1 MAEKTRNLRLGVL
14 ISGGGTNLQALIDRS
29 LAGDL
34 AAEVVVVASD
44 HKDAYGLVRARNA
57 SIPSHVVDYAA
68 KSKQDLTESTLS
80 RLPTDLVAIDR
91 RQRIL
96 KNPDVQ
102 ARRERL
108 ARLLLAEQE
117 LIEILDAYKPDYICL
132 AGFMRLVTPYFLSHF
147 NQNGQ
152 WRVLNI
158 HPALLPS
165 FPGQHG
171 YEDTFHYGGKWGG
184 ITVHFVDEGEDTG
197 PIIAQAPFPVWPT
210 DTLEGVR
217 ERGLKLEYELY
228 AQCINWLAAEQVR
241 LISTETG
248 RTTAVI
254 TDPFYPDILAR
265 WMEMALA
272 PV

>member
-1 MAEKTRNLRLGVL
+1 MAETKRRLRLGVL
-14 ISGGGTNLQALIDRS
+14 VSGGGTNLQALIDRS
-29 LAGDL
+29 HAGDL

-44 HKDAYGLVRARNA
+44 NKDAYGLVRARDA
-57 SIPSHVVDYAA
+57 SIPAHVVDYAA
-68 KSKQDLTESTLS
+68 RFRQDLTEFTLS
-80 RLPTDLVAIDR
+80 RLPTDLDALDR

-96 KNPDVQ
+96 KNPDIK

-117 LIEILDAYKPDYICL
+117 LLEILDAYRPDCICL

-147 NQNGQ
+147 NRNGQ

-184 ITVHFVDEGEDTG
+184 VTVHFVDEGEDTG
-197 PIIAQAPFPVWPT
+197 PIVAQAPFPVWPA
-210 DTLEGVR
+210 DTLDSVR
-217 ERGLKLEYELY
+217 ERGLKIEYELY
-228 AQCINWLAAEQVR
+228 AQCVNWLAAEQIR

-248 RTTAVI
+248 RTAAVI
-254 TDPFYPDILAR
+254 TDPLYPDILAR
-265 WMEMALA
+265 WMRMALA
-272 PV
+272 PM